1 MSNAETRVNA
11 LSGESAAQSPRA
23 SAAGDVPAWVL
34 TSLGAAVQA
43 IAVALIIAV
52 GSADGP
58 PPGIGPYVFALG
70 FGAVLLLR
78 SVAPVAV
85 LVAAVLGTFAYYAAG
100 YPPIGMAV
108 PVFGAFYNAS
118 ERGRVAVATVTG
130 GVLLAVSLYFRIQDG
145 ESSAVLAY
153 DVITNAALIGCAVA
167 LALMVRG
174 RRHLREEQE
183 RALLLER
190 QAQQERAARQLEA
203 QRLQV
208 ARDVHDSIGH
218 ALSLVSVQA
227 RVAQQSLGRDEA
239 GVSRA
244 LDNMVQASSTSLAD
258 LRRTLATLR
267 SDRDDSGHAPVTLDG
282 IERTAQ
288 AARDAGLDVELDL
301 DLGDTQVPGPVA
313 GAAFR
318 IVQESVTNVLRH
330 ARAEH
335 VRIGVRVADGQ
346 VHVEVA
352 DDGRGAAAAGRDR
365 GRTGQGISGMRD
377 RAALLGGSLE
387 IASGDQGL
395 RVLAALPLNPDAAEV
410 GR

>member
-1 MSNAETRVNA
+1 MSNTETRVSA
-11 LSGESAAQSPRA
+11 LSGESAAQSPQA
-23 SAAGDVPAWVL
+23 TPAGDVPAWVL
-34 TSLGAAVQA
+34 TPLGAAVQA

-301 DLGDTQVPGPVA
+301 DLGDMQVPGPVA

-335 VRIGVRVADGQ
+335 VRIEVRVADGQ

-365 GRTGQGISGMRD
+365 GRSGQGISGMRD
-377 RAALLGGSLE
+377 RAALLGGTLE
-387 IASGDQGL
+387 ITSGDQGL
-395 RVLAALPLNPDAAEV
+395 RVLAALPLDPDAAEV